1 MNTMKGKVH
10 SICELEYA
18 IVQRYLR
25 FFLGY
30 VQFLLRQGKDK
41 SKGPSL
47 KPFYRLVLSTLK
59 QSHKALTTIIF
70 SNYGGPNP
78 TVNLLKFS
86 IYEETNRPRY
96 ICMLFFHNREQT

>member
-1 MNTMKGKVH
+1 MKGKVH

-59 QSHKALTTIIF
+59 QSHKALTTNIF
-70 SNYGGPNP
+70 SNYGGPTP
-78 TVNLLKFS
+78 PPQFS

-96 ICMLFFHNREQT
+96 ICMLFLHNREQT